1 VPRPAPPLRPRPR
14 GGRAGEVGGRGGG
27 GAVCAR
33 EKDRD
38 QTRFGEAA
46 QRRQIV
52 KEGARIRSRP
62 TARSS

>member
-1 VPRPAPPLRPRPR
+1 VEGPVRWEDEEAVARSAPERM
-14 GGRAGEVGGRGGG
+14 
-27 GAVCAR
+27 
-33 EKDRD
+33 DRD